1 MLTMQVFLLITSKEI
16 LQVSPV
22 YYGVVLTNM
31 VLTAYIVN
39 ILSIAG
45 YSGSLTSAGSL
56 GAASEQQALHKE
68 ADPSCIDAATAAAE
82 SGNLKDVAKSEGV
95 DLGMGYEFDLTL
107 FQIVF
112 IFISVF

>member
-1 MLTMQVFLLITSKEI
+1 MQVFLLITFKEI
-16 LQVSPV
+16 LQVSQSTV
-22 YYGVVLTNM
+22 HYGVVLTNM
-31 VLTAYIVN
+31 VVTAYIVN

-56 GAASEQQALHKE
+56 GAASEQQELHKE
-68 ADPSCIDAATAAAE
+68 ADPSCIDAVTAAAE

-95 DLGMGYEFDLTL
+95 DLGKRYEFDSTL

-112 IFISVF
+112 IFISLF